1 MTLGVW
7 SLTLVV
13 AVGINAT
20 LLGSVLTSDGEITSN
35 PESERGYELI
45 GRHVPRDPQ
54 EEYVSELIL
63 VRSTS
68 LTVDQDEFRRKVDDV
83 LGEVRASGVVHNA
96 RSTYESGDA
105 SLVSEGRRATVIPVG
120 LMGDC
125 EEGAGRLMEVVAA
138 ADRGVF
144 DVTITGEC
152 SADRDLNQILADDLK
167 TGELYFGI
175 PAALVILVLVFGAV
189 VAAVVPLV
197 IAVFSIVIALALSA
211 LIGQGFDLSTY
222 ILNMTTVMGLAIAT
236 DYALFIVSRYRDER
250 AGGRVKLDAIAMSG
264 ATASRAVV
272 FSGIAFMLAMSGLL
286 LVPDTVLR
294 ALGVSAI
301 AVAFVSVLAAL
312 TLAPAL
318 LGVLGDRVNA
328 LRIPFLGR
336 AVDSAGRE
344 GRFWSRIARAVMRRP
359 VVSLV
364 ASAALL
370 LAAAA
375 PVLDLRLSGPGLR
388 SFPDGVPSKEGFLAL
403 EEEFGV
409 GTVDSAIVVVEG
421 DVAAPALRTA
431 VARLVQRLEESP
443 SFRDPEVDVS
453 PDQRLAV
460 IEALVTGD
468 SRDQRAIA
476 AVKSLRNRDVPAVFD
491 GVEAVVLVTGET
503 AEEIDY
509 TALTDVWLP
518 RVIIFV
524 LALSF
529 VLLTIAFRS
538 VVLPLKA
545 ILLNLLSVGAA
556 YGLMVLVFQKGV
568 GNELFGLR
576 ETQAVTTWVPLFLF
590 AVLFG
595 LSMDYHVF
603 LLSRIRE
610 RYLRTGDNEEAVTYA
625 VATTARV
632 ITGAALII
640 IAVFAGFAS
649 GDLVETQQVGFGVGI
664 ALLID
669 ATIVRCVLVPSS
681 MKLLGRWNWYL
692 PAWLRW
698 LPDPHV
704 EHESS

>member
-1 MTLGVW
+1 M
-7 SLTLVV
+7 
-13 AVGINAT
+13 
-20 LLGSVLTSDGEITSN
+20 
-35 PESERGYELI
+35 
-45 GRHVPRDPQ
+45 
-54 EEYVSELIL
+54 
-63 VRSTS
+63 
-68 LTVDQDEFRRKVDDV
+68 
-83 LGEVRASGVVHNA
+83 LGEVRANGVVHNA

-138 ADRGVF
+138 ADRGAF

-250 AGGRVKLDAIAMSG
+250 AAVGSSSTRSRCPGRRRAGPSCSA
-264 ATASRAVV
+264 ASRSCSPCRACCW
-272 FSGIAFMLAMSGLL
+272 SRHRAARSRRQRDRRGIRLGAGGAHTRAGVAWRPRRSRQRAPHPLPRPGCRLGRQGRPF
-286 LVPDTVLR
+286 LVADRPRRDAAAGGQPR
-294 ALGVSAI
+294 RLGG
-301 AVAFVSVLAAL
+301 
-312 TLAPAL
+312 LAPGSGGA
-318 LGVLGDRVNA
+318 GHRPSA
-328 LRIPFLGR
+328 LRPR
-336 AVDSAGRE
+336 
-344 GRFWSRIARAVMRRP
+344 
-359 VVSLV
+359 
-364 ASAALL
+364 AALL
-370 LAAAA
+370 
-375 PVLDLRLSGPGLR
+375 PRR
-388 SFPDGVPSKEGFLAL
+388 SPLEEGFLAL